1 MSHDDSSKP
10 EGNARMFEIPLI
22 CKKLSIQ
29 A

>member
-1 MSHDDSSKP
+1 MWHDDSSKF